1 MVGRADKAEQ
11 KVDQLIQQIESLDSQ
26 LNDPAAQ
33 GDWQRLQELER
44 ERSDLSEQQTQA
56 EIDWLELCDRI
67 EAFDEDLP
75 KT

>member
-1 MVGRADKAEQ
+1 MVAKADKAEQ
-11 KVDQLIQQIESLDSQ
+11 KIDQLIQQIKALDSQ
-26 LNDPAAQ
+26 LNDPKAPD
-33 GDWQRLQELER
+33 DWQHLQVLER
-44 ERSDLSEQQTQA
+44 ERGHLSEQQTQA

>member
-1 MVGRADKAEQ
+1 MVAQADKAEQ
-11 KVDQLIQQIESLDSQ
+11 KVDQLIGEIKMLESQ
-26 LNDPAAQ
+26 LNDPSTQ
-33 GDWQRLQELER
+33 DDWQHLQELEQQ
-44 ERSDLSEQQTQA
+44 RSHLSEQQTQA

>member
-1 MVGRADKAEQ
+1 MVGRAAKAEQ

-26 LNDPAAQ
+26 LNAPAAQ

-56 EIDWLELCDRI
+56 EIDWLELCARI

>member
-11 KVDQLIQQIESLDSQ
+11 KVDQLIQQIETLDSQ

-33 GDWQRLQELER
+33 DDWQRLQELER
-44 ERSDLSEQQTQA
+44 ERSHLSEQQTQA